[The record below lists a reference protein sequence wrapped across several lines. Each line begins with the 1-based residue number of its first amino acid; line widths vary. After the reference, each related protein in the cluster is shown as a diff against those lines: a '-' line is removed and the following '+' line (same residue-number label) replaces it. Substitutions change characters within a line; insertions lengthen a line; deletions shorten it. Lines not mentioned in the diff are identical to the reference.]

1 MGIKVVKFGGS
12 SVADGIQITKI
23 GDIIKADPERRYVI
37 VSAPGKRFD
46 GDNKITDL
54 LYSCREQMS
63 QNLPI
68 DQLFQ
73 VVCDRFTAIKL
84 NLGLKIDLQKEFDII
99 LDHLQSGV
107 SADYVASRGEYLNA
121 KIIAEYLGF
130 DFVDSAE
137 VIKFSEHGK
146 FQNKETN
153 AALSAELAKHKY
165 AVIPGFFGSRPDG
178 KVKTFSRGGSDVT
191 GSLVARAVSASV
203 YENWTDVS
211 GFLQADPRIVENAKP
226 IHTITYKELRELS
239 YMGASVL
246 HESAVF
252 PVKGAKIPIN
262 IRNTNCPEDPG
273 TMITDQPSEESKSRV
288 ITGIAGHKNFKVITI
303 YKDLLNDEIGF
314 LRRLSAILE
323 DLKIEIEHMPTGID
337 TVSVVVASNNIDDKL
352 DDVLDEIDRRLQP
365 DSVDVFDDIA
375 LIATVGI
382 GMSFRPGVSAKLF
395 TALAEEHINI
405 RMIDQGSSEM
415 NIIIGVNN
423 KDFEH
428 AIKVIYDAFEGE
440 GKELKAHFS

>member
-1 MGIKVVKFGGS
+1 MGIKVAKFGGS
-12 SVADGIQITKI
+12 SVADGIQISKMR
-23 GDIIKADPERRYVI
+23 DIIVADPERRYII
-37 VSAPGKRFD
+37 VSAPGKRFEK
-46 GDNKITDL
+46 DNKVTDL
-54 LYSCREQMS
+54 LYSCREQIN

-73 VVCDRFTAIKL
+73 VICDRFNSIKM
-84 NLGLKIDLQKEFDII
+84 NLDIDIDLQKEFDII
-99 LDHLQSGV
+99 LDHLKSNA

-121 KIIAEYLGF
+121 KLIAKYLGF

-137 VIKFSEHGK
+137 VIKFNEHGK
-146 FQNKETN
+146 FQDKETN
-153 AALSAELAKHKY
+153 AVLSAELAKHEY

-178 KVKTFSRGGSDVT
+178 RVKTFSRGGSDVT
-191 GSLVARAVSASV
+191 GALVARAVHADV

-211 GFLQADPRIVENAKP
+211 GFLAADPRIVKDPKP

-239 YMGASVL
+239 YMGANVL

-262 IRNTNCPEDPG
+262 IRNTNDPEDRG
-273 TMITDQPSEESKSRV
+273 TMITDEVSEEARERV
-288 ITGIAGHKNFKVITI
+288 ITGIAGHKDFKVITI
-303 YKDLLNDEIGF
+303 YKDRLNDEIGF
-314 LRRLSAILE
+314 LRRLSAIFE

-337 TVSVVVASNNIDDKL
+337 TVSVIVANANIDDKL

-365 DSVDVFDDIA
+365 DSIDVFDDIA
-375 LIATVGI
+375 LIATVGV
-382 GMSFRPGVSAKLF
+382 GMSFRPGVSAKVF

-423 KDFEH
+423 QDLER
-428 AIKVIYDAFEGE
+428 AIASIYDAFEGS
-440 GKELKAHFS
+440 GKDLKAHFS